1 MIFIKSLFCALF
13 LCLCSCS
20 WLSEDS
26 FFTDEQAEIIC
37 AILNENGYSVDNHE
51 DVDKYVEFG
60 SSSEHVDL
68 NDYYWLVLPEKRQ
81 TTLVLTDKI
90 NDLDNKFHGVKSPPR
105 FYDTVTN
112 GNVKVI
118 TNYGLVDSLYIDS
131 NNFINIKIL
140 SIHNNMLKDLPK
152 TIQCLRGKVFNFS
165 YNKITS
171 IPVEA
176 TNITNTPKLYDTV
189 SININYNRIDTT
201 NVDPVLDAWL
211 VEHAGPYWK
220 AGQRHQ
226 E

>member
-1 MIFIKSLFCALF
+1 MLYP
-13 LCLCSCS
+13 CSCS
-20 WLSEDS
+20 WWSEDS
-26 FFTDEQAEIIC
+26 FFTDEQADIIR

-81 TTLVLTDKI
+81 TTLVLNDKI
-90 NDLDNKFHGVKSPPR
+90 NGLDNKFHGVKSPPR
-105 FYDTVTN
+105 LYDTVTN

-131 NNFINIKIL
+131 DSLVKIKIL
-140 SIHNNMLKDLPK
+140 SVHSNMLKSLPK
-152 TIQCLRGKVFNFS
+152 SIKYLRGKMFNFS
-165 YNKITS
+165 RNKIIV

-176 TNITNTPKLYDTV
+176 TEITNNPRLYDTV
-189 SININYNRIDTT
+189 AININYNRIDTT

-211 VEHAGPYWK
+211 VEHAGAYWK
-220 AGQRHQ
+220 ATQRH
-226 E
+226 EE